1 MLLAA
6 WYYIGSNSAFAPIT
20 LLHTQLVRSTHE
32 SLVIS
37 VSCKIHLVVS
47 ALVLGL
53 TYAQAEAKTFHIA
66 DAHHTPILSC
76 QPSERIASQDLIR
89 IMLAKFANML
99 HSAHMIIELKYK
111 YYCYHS

>member
-1 MLLAA
+1 MV
-6 WYYIGSNSAFAPIT
+6 
-20 LLHTQLVRSTHE
+20 LHWEQQRICSYNTTTHAVGVAHTHE

-37 VSCKIHLVVS
+37 VSCKIHLVVG

-76 QPSERIASQDLIR
+76 QLSERIASQDLFR
-89 IMLAKFANML
+89 IMLAKFANMQ

-111 YYCYHS
+111 YYCYNS